1 MPLNQEDLS
10 CKLLHKR
17 RPVAVNSCI
26 VIRGNNFG
34 LPPLV
39 MQQGWI
45 VCHHTTQH
53 QHAGASVLTP
63 LLCLHALF
71 GHLLCRL
78 QEFLSHSQLPGK
90 SCLGHFEVNCSSA
103 AEMAPVSKATVPSPG
118 FKRSHR
124 KLPISLVSSC
134 CRSTSPP
141 VKLSFAGLFI
151 PVMSRQ
157 GATGGLCCSPWAGP
171 LGRAAPPAQS
181 RSPVGEGVLVPF
193 YLPREKVMLGAPGR
207 YWSGRLKCWWGCSWG
222 FFGERE
228 GDKWIRRTRHFI

>member
-1 MPLNQEDLS
+1 MSCLLFLSNQEVSLFFRATYIQLGLFLKKRPNNLSSALNAGKVTPKLSLLLLCLVMPLNQEDLS

-157 GATGGLCCSPWAGP
+157 GATGGLCCSP
-171 LGRAAPPAQS
+171 
-181 RSPVGEGVLVPF
+181 
-193 YLPREKVMLGAPGR
+193 
-207 YWSGRLKCWWGCSWG
+207 
-222 FFGERE
+222 
-228 GDKWIRRTRHFI
+228 